1 MYRRIELIQEPFA
14 TTGLDGEVVHWP
26 ASKNGLMGPGSLEVM
41 ESWADKLAAPKHRIP
56 FNARFYF
63 TEKGWDEIGRY
74 VVSAAQRTGQRYR
87 VLAIREKTLNVIFR
101 DEYQVAGQPVRRH
114 GKRGKMRGK

>member
-1 MYRRIELIQEPFA
+1 MYRRIELIQEPF
-14 TTGLDGEVVHWP
+14 TSTSPDGEVIHWP
-26 ASKNGLMGPGSLEVM
+26 ATKAGLMGPGKLEVM

-56 FNARFYF
+56 SNARFYF

-74 VVSAAQRTGQRYR
+74 VIAAARRTGQRYR
-87 VLAIREKTLNVIFR
+87 VLATKEKNLNVIFR
-101 DEYQVAGQPVRRH
+101 DEFQVAGQPVRRH